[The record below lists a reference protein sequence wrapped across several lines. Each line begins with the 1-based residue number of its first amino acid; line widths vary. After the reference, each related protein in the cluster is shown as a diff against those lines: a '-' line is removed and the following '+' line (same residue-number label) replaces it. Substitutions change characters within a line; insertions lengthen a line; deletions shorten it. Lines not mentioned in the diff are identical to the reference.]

1 MVILTKKGQ
10 IMTKVNLAETK
21 AHLSKYINM
30 AEFGGEEIVIQK
42 HGRPVAAIINIELYE
57 KLKQINSFAN
67 DDKLVYKKL
76 NYKEHIVKP
85 SYSLDEM
92 LQLVGDEDKDVKS
105 FSDIDDV
112 ETFAKELRNNA
123 WKR

>member
-1 MVILTKKGQ
+1 
-10 IMTKVNLAETK
+10 MTKINLAETK

-42 HGRPVAAIINIELYE
+42 HGRPVAALINIELYE
-57 KLKQINSFAN
+57 KFKQLESPA
-67 DDKLVYKKL
+67 DDGKLSYKKL

-85 SYSLDEM
+85 SYTLDEM
-92 LQLVGDEDKDVKS
+92 LLLIGNDEKDVKP
-105 FSDIDDV
+105 FSDVDDV
-112 ETFAKELRNNA
+112 AAFAKELRNNA

>member
-1 MVILTKKGQ
+1 
-10 IMTKVNLAETK
+10 MTKVNLAETK

-30 AEFGGEEIVIQK
+30 AEFAGEEIVIQK
-42 HGRPVAAIINIELYE
+42 HGRPVAALINIELYE
-57 KLKQINSFAN
+57 KLKEMESSAN
-67 DDKLVYKKL
+67 NDKLVYKKL

-85 SYSLDEM
+85 SFTLDEM
-92 LQLVGDEDKDVKS
+92 LQLVGDEEKDVKP

-112 ETFAKELRNNA
+112 VAFAKELRNNA

>member
-92 LQLVGDEDKDVKS
+92 LQLVGDEDKDVKP

-112 ETFAKELRNNA
+112 EAFAKELRNNA